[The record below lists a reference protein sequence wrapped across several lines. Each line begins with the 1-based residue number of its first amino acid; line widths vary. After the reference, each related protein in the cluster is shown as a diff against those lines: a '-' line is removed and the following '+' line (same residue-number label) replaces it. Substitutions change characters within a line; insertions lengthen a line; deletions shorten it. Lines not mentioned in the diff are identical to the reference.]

1 MNIDAAVQDL
11 IDMILAGMHQQMIG
25 GNNHWILQIITH
37 IYKKNTARS
46 GTRFGRSWCQIWTIV
61 GDGGETFFKFCHPG
75 AEYVG
80 HIWCH
85 QNSIFVISPEFWKI
99 LKIEHKKIWKVME
112 KIWTHGKM
120 WDIYDAGRGLL
131 LLLSNPSNLVVDPV
145 VCDIYNIW
153 VQYFLFSPKIK
164 RIFF

>member
-85 QNSIFVISPEFWKI
+85 QNSIFVPKFGKFWRQNVRKFGK
-99 LKIEHKKIWKVME
+99 LWKKFWHM
-112 KIWTHGKM
+112 GKCET
-120 WDIYDAGRGLL
+120 YL
-131 LLLSNPSNLVVDPV
+131 
-145 VCDIYNIW
+145 
-153 VQYFLFSPKIK
+153 IK
-164 RIFF
+164 RIFFKFLKKKVEFPRTVVVDYISIMPTSSVGRPREGVN

>member
-1 MNIDAAVQDL
+1 M
-11 IDMILAGMHQQMIG
+11 
-25 GNNHWILQIITH
+25 
-37 IYKKNTARS
+37 YKKNTARS

-120 WDIYDAGRGLL
+120 YDIFDAWRGLL

-164 RIFF
+164 RIFFKFLKEEVEFPRTVVVDYISIMPTSSVGRPREGVN